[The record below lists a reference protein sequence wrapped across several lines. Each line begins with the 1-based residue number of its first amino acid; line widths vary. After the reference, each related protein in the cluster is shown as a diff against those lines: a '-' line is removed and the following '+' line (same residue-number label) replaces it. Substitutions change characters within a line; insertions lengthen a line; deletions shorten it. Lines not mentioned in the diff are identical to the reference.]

1 VLIPLLEQIVNLRK
15 EGLSFRKIA
24 KELDMSLGKVQY
36 QWGKYLKEA
45 EKAEQTEGASPK
57 EYADNSAVMSPFLWT
72 SIQTLKKSN
81 GMEAWLAGENR
92 ALIFWSI
99 PASKWNLISS
109 YCGFLNDDLSLK
121 LRVYDITSIYF
132 DGSNAHATDE
142 IQLDR
147 DKNQLVLEGL
157 QPNRSY
163 CFEVGIQDGSG
174 ALMPILQSNPI
185 HTPRTSADQAGENA
199 KDVIAWSEGKTPLPN
214 WIEHVS
220 TYSYYET
227 AVKESVK
234 KQ

>member
-45 EKAEQTEGASPK
+45 EKSEQEEIHSPK
-57 EYADNSAVMSPFLWT
+57 EYADNTSVMPPFLWT

-81 GMEAWLAGENR
+81 GMEAWLAGENKVF
-92 ALIFWSI
+92 IFWSI
-99 PASKWNLISS
+99 PESKWNLISS

-132 DGSNAHATDE
+132 DGSNAHSTEE
-142 IQLDR
+142 IRLDR

-163 CFEVGIQDGSG
+163 CFEVGIQDGSRSF
-174 ALMPILQSNPI
+174 MPILQSNPL
-185 HTPRTSADQAGENA
+185 HTPRTSPYQAGDNA
-199 KDVIAWSEGKTPLPN
+199 KDVKDWSEGKTPLPN